1 MTTITRVHR
10 SGINDVWD
18 KLHDADPLAS
28 PFQSRR
34 WARTMRSLG
43 WWRDTAIAVSFSDG
57 VDAVL
62 PGMTY
67 RVVPSRWAPRLSWPR
82 YWGEATPLWNAPPE
96 RVHIRLL
103 LDLLARERS
112 VLTRLS
118 TGPTNGQAF
127 TDVEPGDWQR
137 VLRRS
142 HVIDLSQGFEAV
154 HAGFSKS
161 IRYEQRRALRRGV
174 EVRSS
179 TSGALVEPLLEVFD
193 KAIPRWA
200 GKQHEPPLLTRL
212 RAHRR
217 DSARKVRAI
226 VREMGRDC
234 LLTLAT
240 HQGRPVG
247 TSLALRGRNPEALLA
262 PVDPDVGLKL
272 GASQVIYTD
281 VVEDLCADGSGV
293 FNLGESGFDGG
304 LAQYKE
310 RYGAV
315 PVDHVDLHRER
326 VPLSAV
332 ERVTKDAVKRVIGFE
347 D

>member
-10 SGINDVWD
+10 SGIDDVWD

-34 WARTMRSLG
+34 WAGTMRSLG
-43 WWRDTAIAVSFSDG
+43 WWRDTAIAVAFSDG

-62 PGMTY
+62 PSVTY
-67 RVVPSRWAPRLSWPR
+67 RAVPSRWAPRLSWPR
-82 YWGEATPLWNAPPE
+82 YWGEATPLWSAPPE
-96 RVHIRLL
+96 RDHVRLL
-103 LDLLARERS
+103 LDLLGRERS

-118 TGPTNGQAF
+118 TGPTNGQVLV
-127 TDVEPGDWQR
+127 DVEPGDWHR

-142 HVIDLSQGFEAV
+142 HVIDLRPGFEAV
-154 HAGFSKS
+154 HGGFSKS
-161 IRYEQRRALRRGV
+161 IRYEQRRSLRRGV

-179 TSGALVEPLLEVFD
+179 TAGDLVEPLLDVYG
-193 KAIPRWA
+193 KAIARWSD
-200 GKQHEPPLLTRL
+200 KQHEPRLLTRL

-217 DSARKVRAI
+217 DSARKIRAI
-226 VREMGRDC
+226 ARGMGQEC
-234 LLTLAT
+234 LLTVAT
-240 HQGRPVG
+240 HEGRPVG
-247 TSLALRGRNPEALLA
+247 ASLALRGRNPEALLA
-262 PVDPDVGLKL
+262 PIDPRVGLKL

-281 VVEDLCADGSGV
+281 VVEDLCADGAGV

-310 RYGAV
+310 RYGATA
-315 PVDHVDLHRER
+315 VDHVDLYRER
-326 VPLSAV
+326 LPFTEV
-332 ERVTKDAVKRVIGFE
+332 ERVAKDAVKRVIGFE